1 MRARYLFPLL
11 LALLLGA
18 CNNPAVNQPTSRI
31 SQPQPQAANQ
41 LYRSFTITPVRTK
54 GHRVDLEERFST
66 ATQRALEAKGYVRQ
80 DSGADMQVIYALG
93 TTPQEGIELR
103 PVMGANG
110 AIYTQTEMTN
120 DETAVL
126 ALRILDTRDQGV
138 LFQAQISR
146 QFTDP
151 QFTQEGFDQG
161 VAKLLKDFPPR
172 KP

>member
-1 MRARYLFPLL
+1 MRALPVLSLFA
-11 LALLLGA
+11 ALLLSA
-18 CNNPAVNQPTSRI
+18 CSDQAVNQPTSRI

-41 LYRSFTITPVRTK
+41 VYRTFTIQPVRTK
-54 GHRVDLEERFST
+54 GHRVDLEEQFST
-66 ATQRALEAKGYVRQ
+66 ATQRALEAKGYVLQ
-80 DSGADMQVIYALG
+80 DTGADMQVIYALG

-110 AIYTQTEMTN
+110 AIYTQTQMTN
-120 DETAVL
+120 DEVAVL
-126 ALRILDTRDQGV
+126 ALRILDTRDQRV

-151 QFTQEGFDQG
+151 QFTQERFDQG
-161 VAKLLKDFPPR
+161 VANLLKEFPQR